1 MRNTSQNNKLQ
12 IVNVEE
18 KDDVKVLYLD
28 VNEINNKNIADF
40 MTLPGGVSF
49 VLAFISIDS
58 DIDKAGKLLQ
68 EALPSDAKFMMVSA
82 IGELYST
89 VGGRTTYPPMKEHR
103 QKILLQ
109 AFSKRMVKKCEII
122 SIPLHNEDLLGERED
137 ISIDER
143 IDLIKNEFD

>member
-58 DIDKAGKLLQ
+58 DIDKACKLLQ
-68 EALPSDAKFMMVSA
+68 
-82 IGELYST
+82 
-89 VGGRTTYPPMKEHR
+89 
-103 QKILLQ
+103 
-109 AFSKRMVKKCEII
+109 
-122 SIPLHNEDLLGERED
+122 
-137 ISIDER
+137 
-143 IDLIKNEFD
+143 